1 MMDAFRGSKKLIGVV
16 FAVLMFVFVLTGI
29 DLTAFS
35 GGNTV
40 GSINGRSVDI
50 RAFEAAVQQQV
61 EAYQR
66 QSPGTLTMEELEQI
80 REQVWQQFIQ
90 ETVLEREYDERD
102 IEATNEEVVQVL
114 RGAPPPEL
122 MQSPEFQTDGQFDY
136 SKYQAWL
143 TSSSA
148 QPFLPLLEAQARDQI
163 RRSKLFRTVTADIFL
178 SDAALWQAYRDQ
190 YETVRIGLTP
200 IIGRNIVPDSAV
212 SVTPAE
218 VDRYYR
224 EHQEEFARPR
234 TAFLS
239 YVALPRRI
247 TAADSAAAL
256 QHALDV
262 RAELLDSVPF
272 AEVAQRESADTSSAI
287 AGGELGEFVRG
298 QMVPPFDS
306 AAFSLPLNT
315 LSEPVLTQFGYHLIE
330 VTSRRGDTAA
340 ARHVLIPIDL
350 AGERRDAFDAKADTL
365 DRIAAE
371 ETDPTALDDAAKRLE
386 LPLGRAQPL
395 QEGSRVQVGR
405 AVVPDAGV
413 WAFRASEGELS
424 PIIETPNAFFV
435 FRLDSLQPA
444 GTPTLEQIRPAV
456 TQAVMLQKKTEAA
469 RAIAEQFLQR
479 VEGGTPMGEAAEAMG
494 LPYRELGPFN
504 RISPPLPT
512 PELVGAAF
520 GLEPGQRSPVL
531 DTPDGLYVLEVL
543 QHTPADSAAFRRQL
557 DELRAAGIQA
567 AKQER
572 VRSYMQALIETADVE
587 DRRAEVYRTQ
597 NQVQQQALPL

>member
-16 FAVLMFVFVLTGI
+16 FAVLMLVFVLTGI
-29 DLTAFS
+29 DFSAFS
-35 GGNTV
+35 GANTV
-40 GSINGRSVDI
+40 GSINGESVDI

-66 QSPGTLTMEELEQI
+66 QSPGTLSMEELDQI
-80 REQVWQQFIQ
+80 RDQVWEQFVQ
-90 ETVLEREYDERD
+90 ESVLEREYERRD
-102 IEATNEEVVQVL
+102 IEATSDEVVDAL
-114 RGAPPPEL
+114 RSSPPAEL
-122 MQSPEFQTDGQFDY
+122 MQSQEFQTDGKFDF

-143 TSSSA
+143 TSSTA
-148 QPFLPLLEAQARDQI
+148 QPYLPLLEAQARDQI
-163 RRSKLFRTVTADIFL
+163 RRTKLFRTVTGDIFL

-200 IIGRNIVPDSAV
+200 IIGRNIVSDSAV

-224 EHQEEFARPR
+224 DHQEEFARPR

-247 TAADSAAAL
+247 SAEDSAAAL
-256 QHALDV
+256 QHVVEV
-262 RAELLDSVPF
+262 RAELVGGAPF
-272 AEVAQRESADTSSAI
+272 AEVAARESADTASAV
-287 AGGELGEFVRG
+287 AGGELGQFTRG

-330 VTSRRGDTAA
+330 VTAREGDTAS

-350 AGERRDAFDAKADTL
+350 AGERREAFDAKADTL
-365 DRIAAE
+365 DRVAAGQ
-371 ETDPTALDDAAKRLE
+371 TDPAALDDVARQLE
-386 LPLGRAQPL
+386 LPLGRAMPVQ
-395 QEGSRVQVGR
+395 QGSRVQVGR
-405 AVVPDAGV
+405 VVVPDAGV

-435 FRLDSLQPA
+435 FRLDSTQAA
-444 GTPTLEQIRPAV
+444 GTPSLDEIRPAV

-469 RAIAEQFLQR
+469 KQTAEQFLQR
-479 VEGGTPMGEAAEAMG
+479 IEGGTPMAEAAAQMG
-494 LPYRELGPFN
+494 LPHREVGPFN
-504 RISPPLPT
+504 RISPPLPN

-543 QHTPADSAAFRRQL
+543 QHTPADSAAFRARL

-572 VRSYMQALIETADVE
+572 VRSYLDALRKTAEVK
-587 DRRAEVYRTQ
+587 DRRSEVYRTQ
-597 NQVQQQALPL
+597 NQQPQALPI